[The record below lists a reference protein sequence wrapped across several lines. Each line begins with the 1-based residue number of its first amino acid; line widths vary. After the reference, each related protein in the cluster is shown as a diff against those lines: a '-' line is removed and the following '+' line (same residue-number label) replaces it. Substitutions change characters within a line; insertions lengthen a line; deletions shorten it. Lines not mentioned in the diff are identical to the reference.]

1 MIWRPI
7 SEELFEI
14 ILGTRSANER
24 RQYTITLYRIGWAH
38 TPNDHYQR
46 ILKTDYPHVLFKKT
60 V

>member
-24 RQYTITLYRIGWAH
+24 RRYTVSSYRIGWAH
-38 TPNDHYQR
+38 TQDDHNQR
-46 ILKTDYPHVLFKKT
+46 ILQTDSRHILLKNC
-60 V
+60 